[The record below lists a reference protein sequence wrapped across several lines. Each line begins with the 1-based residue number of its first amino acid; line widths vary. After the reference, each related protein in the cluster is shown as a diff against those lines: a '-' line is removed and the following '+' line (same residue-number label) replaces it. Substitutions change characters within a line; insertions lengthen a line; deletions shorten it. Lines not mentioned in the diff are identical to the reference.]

1 MGQGNC
7 CRPFCF
13 SAPFLFRISLE
24 LDLGFGDYS
33 RGSLLACP
41 IIILFQWELFR
52 YEGNKTKLPL
62 PVGLWTLCIGY
73 LCKGRANDPNLIP
86 LLSLYSS
93 SLSTDL
99 LPFHLLSSL
108 YLTLSLSPSSMRP
121 LRSTSFSFF
130 FYFCLVFSFF
140 HQTISCKFC
149 SLFSLIFLS
158 KIDVSLDWNKWI
170 FRFFVKPVPFP
181 CHLHANWYYLRE
193 FFICFWLFFHCVIL
207 HSSLIFQSFEWKSF
221 SSFAY

>member
-86 LLSLYSS
+86 SPFSLSLFPIYRPLTFSPPFI
-93 SLSTDL
+93 SLSHSFPLSFFHETSPFNLFLFFLLL
-99 LPFHLLSSL
+99 LPRF
-108 YLTLSLSPSSMRP
+108 
-121 LRSTSFSFF
+121 
-130 FYFCLVFSFF
+130 FSFF

-149 SLFSLIFLS
+149 PLFSLIFLS
-158 KIDVSLDWNKWI
+158 KIDVSLD
-170 FRFFVKPVPFP
+170 
-181 CHLHANWYYLRE
+181 
-193 FFICFWLFFHCVIL
+193 
-207 HSSLIFQSFEWKSF
+207 
-221 SSFAY
+221 